1 MKRVL
6 IFCFVAVMSLPVF
19 SQISDSAG
27 FFYAKGAEEQQ
38 SRRFAMA
45 HKYFQQSVDADST
58 DKESWKALANTALEL
73 RQYKKAKSAFERV
86 YELDKNDTTAIHQL
100 AQLNFNFRQWHKAIE
115 FGLLMQ
121 QHGQYAGTNYIIG
134 KSFYED
140 ENYGK
145 AFQYLEEAAKDDPV
159 NAQIPYIIA
168 VSYVDMSNYRK
179 AIPYFHKALAI
190 DSNNARWY
198 YEMAMTYSAIPDD
211 KTAVIYYE
219 KAAEKGYK
227 TDNDYFE
234 NLSLSCIL
242 SGQPERGLQLM
253 MGLLEKKPA
262 DLNLLYNIAETY
274 YKIKD
279 YPKAIGYFD
288 NILQQDASNARAMY
302 MMGMAYQKKGDVSRG
317 MKICDRAIELDPSLA
332 DLKRKKVN
340 VGL

>member
-1 MKRVL
+1 M
-6 IFCFVAVMSLPVF
+6 MSIPVF
-19 SQISDSAG
+19 AQIADSAG
-27 FFYAKGAEEQQ
+27 LLYAKGSVEQQ
-38 SRRFAMA
+38 NRRFAVA
-45 HKYFQQSVDADST
+45 NKYFQQSIDIDSSSI
-58 DKESWKALANTALEL
+58 ESWKALANTSLEL
-73 RQYKKAKSAFERV
+73 RQYRKAKSAFEKV
-86 YELDKNDTTAIHQL
+86 FDLNNDDTAAIRQL

-115 FGLLMQ
+115 FALLMQ
-121 QHGQYAGTNYIIG
+121 KKGMQTGTNYIIG

-145 AFQYLEEAAKDDPV
+145 AFQYLEAAAKDEPA

-198 YEMAMTYSAIPDD
+198 YEIAMTYSAIPDD
-211 KTAVIYYE
+211 KTAVTYYE
-219 KAAEKGYK
+219 LAAAKGYK

-242 SGQPERGLQLM
+242 SGQPERGLKLM
-253 MGLLEKKPA
+253 MDLLERKPA

-279 YPKAIGYFD
+279 YPKAISYFD
-288 NILQQDASNARAMY
+288 NILQQDNTNARALY
-302 MMGMAYQKKGDVSRG
+302 MMGMAYQKKGDVHKG
-317 MKICDRAIELDPSLA
+317 MSMCDKAIELDPSLA
-332 DLKRKKVN
+332 DLKRKKMG

>member
-1 MKRVL
+1 
-6 IFCFVAVMSLPVF
+6 MSLPVL
-19 SQISDSAG
+19 SQISDSAS

-38 SRRFAMA
+38 SRHFAVA

-73 RQYKKAKSAFERV
+73 RQYKKAKSAFEKV
-86 YELDKNDTTAIHQL
+86 YELDKNDTAAIRQL

-121 QHGQYAGTNYIIG
+121 QHGQHAGANYIIG

-145 AFQYLEEAAKDDPV
+145 AFQYLEEAAKDEPA

-168 VSYVDMSNYRK
+168 VAYVDMSNYRK

-190 DSNNARWY
+190 DSNNSRWY

-211 KTAVIYYE
+211 KTAVTYYE

-253 MGLLEKKPA
+253 INLLEKKPA

-279 YPKAIGYFD
+279 YPRAIAYF
-288 NILQQDASNARAMY
+288 NSILQQDASNARAMY
-302 MMGMAYQKKGDVSRG
+302 MMGMAYQKKGDVSKG